1 MCTGQ
6 KCSNNC
12 TVDEFWCFNS
22 TRCIPFERK
31 CDGIVDC
38 PFQSDELHC
47 GGWEREVEGGW
58 VEMGGKGRVGMER
71 WGWAGVG
78 GGGCGWLEVGGGG
91 WRWVG
96 VGGGGW
102 RWVEVGE
109 DGGVGGNG

>member
-47 GGWEREVEGGW
+47 GGWEGEVE
-58 VEMGGKGRVGMER
+58 R
-71 WGWAGVG
+71 GVG
-78 GGGCGWLEVGGGG
+78 QNGWKREGGDGKVGVGGGG

-96 VGGGGW
+96 VGGGG
-102 RWVEVGE
+102 
-109 DGGVGGNG
+109 